1 LRKGQFFR
9 GKSLIFLMLILSGTI
24 SFSQA
29 PLSGNIV
36 VPVVVHI
43 ISKNPGAITDQQII
57 DSIADLNNAFAHSG
71 PYAAL
76 GPGANTGISFCL
88 AKIDPD
94 GGNSTGITRTQSPL
108 GDFDSDIENDKLKN
122 LISWNSKEYCNIWY
136 VEGVKNE
143 YMTSFSCGNW
153 SRRHDIGYSTFNTG
167 PDSLDGIVTA
177 DFGPVLAGLMGGWLG
192 LKYTFTGGCSNTN
205 CDTDGDGVCDTPP
218 ASGPASSC
226 ATVQNSCRTDTAS
239 GFGTDMPD
247 LNSNFMSLG
256 GACTSSFTGGQGAKM
271 RNNIQSVR
279 SSLLSSNKCN
289 PPCAENIVAGF
300 TRDSWLAKTGD
311 IIHFTSTSTGGAN
324 YQWSINDQ
332 VTGSNSPAFSMAFPA
347 AGKYKITLKV
357 YNGNAG
363 CYASYSDF
371 VIVNCGVTAR
381 FTPDV
386 RQIASKDP
394 ILLNSILFSN
404 RSVNATSYQWWMSND
419 AGMAPE
425 LVSTA
430 FDLNKP
436 FKASGNYSV
445 WLVAKNGACSDTTEK
460 FNFPVYD
467 PTVDGTVSLSDVQ
480 CYQQT
485 KIMVK
490 MSVCNYGYA
499 SIPAGIPVTF
509 YNADPATE
517 TAKKLSPVFL
527 IPDIIAGRCC
537 HSYTAI
543 IDADTAGLNQL
554 YAVFNDN
561 GSRGPFNLPATKL
574 PELNYANDTASK
586 TNFQFHVSALPPSAI
601 LQPGDT
607 LQLGEQAGPGII
619 SSWLWSP
626 AEGLS
631 CTDCADPYFI
641 ADKKVYDVSKK
652 LIATSSYGCV
662 DSSLAVLHIPPAD
675 DFQISM
681 NKLDCAG
688 SDSLHASFTI
698 CNNFKRGSIP
708 AGLQVSFYD
717 ADPAGGN
724 AHLLGPVFSTEAENP
739 DTCASYEWF
748 FSNTTTGKVF
758 AKVNDNGQ
766 HVAAFTVN
774 PYPETRLDN
783 NQDTGSVVPFTVTI
797 NPADT
802 TISRLT
808 SVQLNPQTSGG
819 QASTYAWEPAQ
830 YLSCSDCA
838 SPRAT
843 PDKSIEY
850 HLTVQNEYACAA
862 TASTYL
868 KTYAGGSVSI
878 PNGFTPNND
887 GHNDVFFILGG
898 QDVKLIK
905 DFSIFNRWGQ
915 KVFQISNA
923 SANDPKSGWNGL
935 LAGRPAETGTY
946 VYSVLISFT
955 DGRTENF
962 SGTITLIR

>member
-1 LRKGQFFR
+1 
-9 GKSLIFLMLILSGTI
+9 MLILSGTV

-29 PLSGNIV
+29 PLSGNMVI
-36 VPVVVHI
+36 PVVVHI
-43 ISKNPGAITDQQII
+43 ISTDPEAITDQQII

-71 PYAAL
+71 RYTAL

-94 GGNSTGITRTQSPL
+94 GGNSTGITRTKSAL
-108 GDFDSDIENDKLKN
+108 ADFDSDIENDRLKN
-122 LISWNSKEYCNIWY
+122 LTSWNSREYCNIWY
-136 VEGVKNE
+136 VKGVRNE

-153 SRRHDIGYSTFNTG
+153 SRRHDIGYSTYNTG
-167 PDSLDGIVTA
+167 PDSLDGIVTT
-177 DFGPVLAGLMGGWLG
+177 DFGPILAGLMGGWLG
-192 LKYTFTGGCSNTN
+192 LKYTFTGGCANTN
-205 CDTDGDGVCDTPP
+205 CDTDGDGICDTPP

-226 ATVQNSCRTDTAS
+226 TAVQNSCHTDTAG
-239 GFGTDMPD
+239 GFATDMPD

-256 GACTSSFTGGQGAKM
+256 GACTSSFTRGQAAKM
-271 RNNIQSVR
+271 RSNLSSFR
-279 SSLLSSNKCN
+279 GSLLSSNKCS
-289 PPCAENIVAGF
+289 PSCAEHISAGF
-300 TRDSWLAKTGD
+300 TRDNWLPKTGD
-311 IIHFTSTSTGGAN
+311 VIHFTSTSTGGTN
-324 YQWSINDQ
+324 YQWNIDEQ
-332 VTGSNSPAFSMAFPA
+332 AAGTNSPTFSTAFPSP
-347 AGKYKITLKV
+347 GKYKITLKV
-357 YNGNAG
+357 YNADAG

-371 VIVNCGVTAR
+371 IIVGCGVLAR

-386 RQIASKDP
+386 RQTASKDP

-404 RSVNATSYQWWMSND
+404 RSVNAASYQWWMSNN

-425 LVSTA
+425 IVSTTPD
-430 FDLNKP
+430 FNKP
-436 FKASGNYSV
+436 FKDPGNYSV

-467 PTVDGTVSLSDVQ
+467 PTVDGAVSLSDVQ

-499 SIPAGIPVTF
+499 SLPAGIPVAF
-509 YNADPATE
+509 YDADPASGK
-517 TAKKLSPVFL
+517 AKKLSPGFV
-527 IPDIIAGRCC
+527 IPDAIAGRCC

-543 IDADTAGLNQL
+543 IDVDTAGLNQL

-561 GSRGPFNLPATKL
+561 GSVGPLNQPATKL
-574 PELNYANDTASK
+574 PQLNYTNDTASK
-586 TNFQFHVSALPPSAI
+586 TNFQFHVSAIPPSAI

-607 LQLGEQAGPGII
+607 LQLGEQASAGTI
-619 SSWLWSP
+619 SSYLWSP
-626 AEGLS
+626 AAGLS
-631 CTDCADPYFI
+631 CTDCADPYFV
-641 ADKKVYDVSKK
+641 AEKKAYDVSKK
-652 LIATSSYGCV
+652 LVAISSYGCV
-662 DSSLAVLHIPPAD
+662 DSSLAILHIPPAD

-688 SDSLHASFTI
+688 SDSLHALFTI
-698 CNNFKRGSIP
+698 CNNFKRGNIP
-708 AGLQVSFYD
+708 ATLKVAFYD
-717 ADPAGGN
+717 ADPATGE

-739 DTCASYEWF
+739 DTCASYEWVF
-748 FSNTTTGKVF
+748 GKTTTGKVF

-766 HVAAFTVN
+766 NVAAFPVDLH
-774 PYPETRLDN
+774 PETRLDN
-783 NQDTGSVVPFTVTI
+783 NQDTISVVPFSVTI
-797 NPADT
+797 NPTDT

-808 SVQLNPQTSGG
+808 SMQLNPQITGG
-819 QASTYAWEPAQ
+819 EASTYAWEPAQ

-838 SPRAT
+838 SPVAT

-850 HLTVQNEYACAA
+850 HLTVHNEYACAA
-862 TASTYL
+862 TGTINL
-868 KTYAGGSVSI
+868 KTFAGGSVSI

-898 QDVKLIK
+898 SDVKMIK
-905 DFSIFNRWGQ
+905 DFSVFNRWGQ
-915 KVFQISNA
+915 KVFHVSNA
-923 SANDPKSGWNGL
+923 SANDPEFGWNGL